1 MTGESGASFEIFWA
15 APARRALRR
24 LPEKVATAAIEFIY
38 GPLASNPNRVGRRP
52 LRFELEGL
60 HSAHRGDYRVVYRVD
75 DRRRRVQVLVIGH
88 RADVY
93 RRD

>member
-1 MTGESGASFEIFWA
+1 VTGQPGRAFAVRWA

-38 GPLASNPNRVGRRP
+38 GPLASSPSRIRRP
-52 LRFELEGL
+52 LRFELEGM
-60 HSAHRGDYRVVYRVD
+60 HSA
-75 DRRRRVQVLVIGH
+75 H

-93 RRD
+93 RRG

>member
-1 MTGESGASFEIFWA
+1 MTGKPGAPFEVRWA

-38 GPLASNPNRVGRRP
+38 GPLAGNPHRVGWP
-52 LRFELEGL
+52 LRFELEGM
-60 HSAHRGDYRVVYRVD
+60 HSAPRGDYRVVYRID
-75 DRRRRVQVLVIGH
+75 DRQRRVHVLAIDH

-93 RRD
+93 RSG